1 MGAAGPV
8 EGTGRHDGGH
18 RAAPRWTVAC
28 RVRLWSRADPSGCV
42 RGGGQVGFSEYCCAP
57 WFYTGEL
64 QPDISLL
71 DGEHCSNL
79 RGHDLHGGREWGSY
93 PGNSRSVLGR
103 GGERLASALSGAGRS
118 YRHDSLAATPDKCT
132 LGRVEV
138 KEVCHEY
145 LSPTDKTPV
154 AALGP
159 VSLQVSAG
167 EFLCLLGPSGCGK
180 STLLMIIAGLF
191 NPTAGTVVVDGVAVT
206 GPSRERGVVFQDYA
220 LLPWK
225 TVRSNVAL
233 GPRLAG
239 ASRREANQ
247 VADEFLELVGMPQAG
262 DRYPH
267 ELSGGMRQR
276 AAVARTLAAKPK
288 VLLMDEPFAAVDA
301 QTRGVLQE
309 ELIGIWA
316 RTAQTVVFVTHS
328 VEEAALL
335 ADRVVVMS
343 TGPGRVQEEFPVTL
357 PHEDRFSRES
367 ATRVAEVAASLLASV
382 RTAQPR
388 RPRRGGSWSG

>member
-1 MGAAGPV
+1 MARALIGAGGDRSQLGAGPAAAKP
-8 EGTGRHDGGH
+8 TG
-18 RAAPRWTVAC
+18 
-28 RVRLWSRADPSGCV
+28 
-42 RGGGQVGFSEYCCAP
+42 
-57 WFYTGEL
+57 
-64 QPDISLL
+64 
-71 DGEHCSNL
+71 
-79 RGHDLHGGREWGSY
+79 
-93 PGNSRSVLGR
+93 
-103 GGERLASALSGAGRS
+103 
-118 YRHDSLAATPDKCT
+118 
-132 LGRVEV
+132 GRVEV
-138 KEVCHEY
+138 REVCHEY
-145 LSPTDKTPV
+145 LRPGDKTAV
-154 AALGP
+154 VALGP
-159 VSLQVSAG
+159 VSLEISAG

-180 STLLMIIAGLF
+180 STLLTIIAGLLP
-191 NPTAGTVVVDGVAVT
+191 PTKGGVAVDGVPVT

-239 ASRREANQ
+239 ASRREASQ
-247 VADEFLELVGMPQAG
+247 IADEYLELVGMPQAG

-309 ELIGIWA
+309 ELVGIWA

-328 VEEAALL
+328 VDEAALL

-357 PHEDRFSRES
+357 AHKDRFSRD
-367 ATRVAEVAASLLASV
+367 AAPQVAEVAASLLASV

-388 RPRRGGSWSG
+388 QGRKAASWSG

>member
-1 MGAAGPV
+1 MA
-8 EGTGRHDGGH
+8 
-18 RAAPRWTVAC
+18 RA
-28 RVRLWSRADPSGCV
+28 LSGV
-42 RGGGQVGFSEYCCAP
+42 
-57 WFYTGEL
+57 
-64 QPDISLL
+64 
-71 DGEHCSNL
+71 
-79 RGHDLHGGREWGSY
+79 
-93 PGNSRSVLGR
+93 
-103 GGERLASALSGAGRS
+103 GGERSHLPVVGSVAAKPAGG
-118 YRHDSLAATPDKCT
+118 SL
-132 LGRVEV
+132 EV
-138 KEVCHEY
+138 NDVCHEY
-145 LSPTDKTPV
+145 VRAGDKTAV
-154 AALGP
+154 IALGP

-180 STLLMIIAGLF
+180 STLLMIIAGLLP
-191 NPTAGTVVVDGVAVT
+191 PTRGTVAVDAVPVT

-247 VADEFLELVGMPQAG
+247 IADEYLELVGMPQAG

-309 ELIGIWA
+309 ELVGIWA

-343 TGPGRVQEEFPVTL
+343 SAPGRVQEEFPVTL
-357 PHEDRFSRES
+357 PHQVRFSRES
-367 ATRVAEVAASLLASV
+367 APRVAEVAASLLASV
-382 RTAQPR
+382 RVAQPR
-388 RPRRGGSWSG
+388 QSRQVASWSG